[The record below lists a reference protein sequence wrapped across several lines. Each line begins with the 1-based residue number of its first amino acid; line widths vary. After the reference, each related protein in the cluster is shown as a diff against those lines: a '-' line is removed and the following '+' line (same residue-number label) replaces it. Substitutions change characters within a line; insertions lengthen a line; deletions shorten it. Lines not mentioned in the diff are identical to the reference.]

1 MLLHFLFDE
10 KQNNNNNNNNGRLYI
25 FCLFVFCIPFFYYSP
40 VSQSLPLSTSLL
52 SSSMPSF
59 MYRWLNIIFFLSLVC
74 CLIIFFLSFFGRFV
88 FFPLFSRRNPS
99 IRKKQQPTDRQH
111 QQQSNMCPLPRFIP
125 PVVQVCLLCIDRVV
139 CLQSKKPMK
148 RGLWSKTRARYK
160 QNKKWYKLSNCEPFI
175 PLQFPSALSDLDFLL
190 FLYRIRLSPILDW
203 TRAGVN
209 ERRVL
214 WRALL
219 STNQI
224 LSKSFFFRHRRY
236 VSRRPLFNYLSL
248 E

>member
-175 PLQFPSALSDLDFLL
+175 PLQFPSALSDLDFLCFCIGFVFHQ
-190 FLYRIRLSPILDW
+190 FLI
-203 TRAGVN
+203 
-209 ERRVL
+209 ERE
-214 WRALL
+214 
-219 STNQI
+219 Q
-224 LSKSFFFRHRRY
+224 
-236 VSRRPLFNYLSL
+236 SRS
-248 E
+248 

>member
-139 CLQSKKPMK
+139 CLQSKKNQWNEDYEAK
-148 RGLWSKTRARYK
+148 RERDTNKTK
-160 QNKKWYKLSNCEPFI
+160 NDTNC
-175 PLQFPSALSDLDFLL
+175 L
-190 FLYRIRLSPILDW
+190 
-203 TRAGVN
+203 TVN
-209 ERRVL
+209 R
-214 WRALL
+214 
-219 STNQI
+219 
-224 LSKSFFFRHRRY
+224 SFRFSFH
-236 VSRRPLFNYLSL
+236 PPYLI
-248 E
+248 

>member
-1 MLLHFLFDE
+1 
-10 KQNNNNNNNNGRLYI
+10 
-25 FCLFVFCIPFFYYSP
+25 
-40 VSQSLPLSTSLL
+40 
-52 SSSMPSF
+52 

-224 LSKSFFFRHRRY
+224 LSKSFFFPT
-236 VSRRPLFNYLSL
+236 SSL
-248 E
+248 RV

>member
-1 MLLHFLFDE
+1 
-10 KQNNNNNNNNGRLYI
+10 
-25 FCLFVFCIPFFYYSP
+25 
-40 VSQSLPLSTSLL
+40 
-52 SSSMPSF
+52 

-175 PLQFPSALSDLDFLL
+175 PLQFPSALSDLDFPL
-190 FLYRIRLSPILDW
+190 
-203 TRAGVN
+203 
-209 ERRVL
+209 
-214 WRALL
+214 
-219 STNQI
+219 
-224 LSKSFFFRHRRY
+224 FFFCKGFVFHQFLIEREQELTSDVFSDVRY
-236 VSRRPLFNYLSL
+236 FPQIKFFQSLFFSDIVATCLDVRFSIIYLWSSRFSFRPSVFVRGCC
-248 E
+248 